1 MPTVFP
7 LLEKPQESC
16 LERWGCV
23 IPPAFHRG
31 NGATYWTNI
40 PKRTQ
45 AAICVARAV
54 AKQVKPTCWWCWWW
68 CWWLWRS
75 TSEQKHVEWVGIST
89 QHFGIRQWRVQ
100 KSRPGIAGNLR
111 KCPIFFK
118 RIYIFGT
125 EFVVLWSLE
134 CFIKVIFK
142 VMYNRGSFSMDCFKT
157 QASSR
162 ASFEGFFFPFF
173 PWSRR
178 LGGRIAWRKSPWKN
192 ADVVGEK
199 GVLLVQPLQQ
209 KKTIEKGQQWWWCSN
224 NSRWTGDDTPY
235 HHIPS
240 MYGIF
245 TYMNNW
251 FLWLN
256 VGK

>member
-100 KSRPGIAGNLR
+100 KSRQGIAGNLR

-162 ASFEGFFFPFF
+162 ASFEGFFSLF
-173 PWSRR
+173 SHDQGASEVASH
-178 LGGRIAWRKSPWKN
+178 GGNHHGKTQMWLVKKEFYWCNRCSKKN
-192 ADVVGEK
+192 
-199 GVLLVQPLQQ
+199 P
-209 KKTIEKGQQWWWCSN
+209 
-224 NSRWTGDDTPY
+224 
-235 HHIPS
+235 
-240 MYGIF
+240 
-245 TYMNNW
+245 
-251 FLWLN
+251 
-256 VGK
+256 